1 VQSNN
6 HTAEAK
12 PITMNNNDILRRTR
26 YILDLKDNQ
35 ITKIFKHVGVEAT
48 EQQVNLWLKRED
60 EAEFVPLTDDD
71 LIDFLDAL
79 IIEKR
84 GKKDDAPSVRVKQ
97 KLDNNLILMK
107 LKIAFHLKAE
117 EALAVMALA
126 GFKISK
132 HEFSA
137 LFRKKDHKHYRACKN
152 QMLRKFMK
160 GLQIKYRGQSNATKS
175 TSSIKSTPSA
185 QSTSPIKKTIIKD
198 IETPK
203 RTGKISLK
211 KKAAKPPAKPKE
223 QVINEEKLAPSAS
236 DSKPT
241 DASKSIERKADKA
254 DKAVKT
260 DKTDNADKAEK
271 PKTAAS
277 VWKIPKK

>member
-1 VQSNN
+1 
-6 HTAEAK
+6 
-12 PITMNNNDILRRTR
+12 MNNNDILRRTR

-48 EQQVNLWLKRED
+48 EQQVNHWLKRED
-60 EAEFVPLTDDD
+60 EPGFVALTDEN

-84 GKKDDAPSVRVKQ
+84 GKKDGPAVRFKQ
-97 KLDNNLILMK
+97 SLDNNLILMK

-117 EALAVMALA
+117 EALDVMSLA

-160 GLQIKYRGQSNATKS
+160 GLQIKYRGQKTNKPSTPIKDADSTAKSGKLSLNKRSQSQNTINNKTKHKPQKAQEQSKPVKS
-175 TSSIKSTPSA
+175 TEKKSAA
-185 QSTSPIKKTIIKD
+185 Q
-198 IETPK
+198 
-203 RTGKISLK
+203 
-211 KKAAKPPAKPKE
+211 
-223 QVINEEKLAPSAS
+223 
-236 DSKPT
+236 
-241 DASKSIERKADKA
+241 
-254 DKAVKT
+254 
-260 DKTDNADKAEK
+260 
-271 PKTAAS
+271 
-277 VWKIPKK
+277 VWKIPKKKD

>member
-1 VQSNN
+1 
-6 HTAEAK
+6 
-12 PITMNNNDILRRTR
+12 MNNNDILRRTR

-35 ITKIFKHVGVEAT
+35 ITKIFKQVGVEAT

-79 IIEKR
+79 IIERR

-117 EALAVMALA
+117 EALAVKELA

-160 GLQIKYRGQSNATKS
+160 GLQIKYRGQSKATKS
-175 TSSIKSTPSA
+175 TSSTKSTPLA
-185 QSTSPIKKTIIKD
+185 QRTSPIKKTIIKD

-211 KKAAKPPAKPKE
+211 RKAAKPPAKPQE
-223 QVINEEKLAPSAS
+223 QVINEEKLTPSTS

-241 DASKSIERKADKA
+241 DANKVVEG
-254 DKAVKT
+254 KAVKT
-260 DKTDNADKAEK
+260 EKTDQTDKTEK